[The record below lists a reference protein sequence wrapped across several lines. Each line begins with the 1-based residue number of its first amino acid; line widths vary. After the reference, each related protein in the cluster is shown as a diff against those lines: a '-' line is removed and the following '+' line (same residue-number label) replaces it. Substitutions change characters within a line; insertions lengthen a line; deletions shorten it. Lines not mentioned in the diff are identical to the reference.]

1 MKRFLI
7 SFTIFIILI
16 LSTVKPQT
24 IDERHVR
31 LYLPAIEK
39 INEKERGVLAILDIY
54 VRKGD
59 GHIFI
64 DTMPLTEVD
73 TQSSAR
79 IAREVVSS
87 LLDIDP
93 EDYDLFFVIKSNA
106 PIVGGPSAG
115 AAMTVGLLAA
125 MLNLSLKNNVIM
137 SGTINIDG
145 TIGPVGGILQKAHA
159 AALHNFSLFL
169 IPKGQRNYNGIDVA
183 NYAKEK
189 WNITIIEVENVKDA
203 FKYFT
208 GFEIKTKKH
217 EFKENEEV
225 KKAMKDIAEKY
236 IEEVEKRIEYV
247 EKRMKKIVLDYSE
260 ENSIRS
266 LINIQKEKL
275 NETKKLFEKGRYYS
289 SSSHSFSIGI
299 EIAYIENLLDFL
311 ESNRRKSVIENK
323 LKNIELLLINLTDKI
338 EKEKEKMDSI
348 SDIEIISISEDR
360 LSDCENNIIEAW
372 KQFYNS
378 KYEDSIRY
386 LSYAQERAKTVENW
400 LYLTNKFSEV
410 KIEFNFSKLKT
421 IIEKDISE
429 IVSYM
434 GYASIMGI
442 DVTNIKNSLEKA
454 KEYLEYEKYSSSL
467 FKLISTKS
475 EIDVNMILESNTNQ
489 IEEIL
494 SEVKNSASK
503 SISEALRKG
512 MIPILALNYYE
523 YGKTLEEKDLKA
535 ALSYFV
541 SAKNFAKNS
550 IKIFEIYQE
559 KDSIPKEKSV
569 EIIPYEGERYKKEE
583 YIILGFVCGT
593 TTSFIIFIFL
603 KSQKKR
609 KGIKIFLS

>member
-54 VRKGD
+54 VKKGN

-93 EDYDLFFVIKSNA
+93 EEYDLFFVIKSNA

-115 AAMTVGLLAA
+115 ASMTVGLLAA
-125 MLNLSLKNNVIM
+125 MLNLSLRNDVIM

-145 TIGPVGGILQKAHA
+145 TIGQVGGILEKAHA

-169 IPKGQRNYNGIDVA
+169 IPKGQRNYNGIDVI

-189 WNITIIEVENVKDA
+189 WNITIIEVDNVKDA

-208 GFEIKTKKH
+208 GFEIKTKKYD
-217 EFKENEEV
+217 FKENEEV
-225 KKAMKDIAEKY
+225 KKAMKEIAEKY
-236 IEEVEKRIEYV
+236 IEEVEKRIENA
-247 EKRMKKIVLDYSE
+247 EKRLKKLVLDYSE

-289 SSSHSFSIGI
+289 SSSYSFSIGI
-299 EIAYIENLLDFL
+299 ETAYIENLLDFL
-311 ESNRRKSVIENK
+311 ESNRKKSVIENK

-360 LSDCENNIIEAW
+360 LSDCENNVQEAW

-400 LYLTNKFSEV
+400 LYLTNRFSEV
-410 KIEFNFSKLKT
+410 KIDFNFSKLKT

-434 GYASIMGI
+434 GYAGIMGI
-442 DVTNIKNSLEKA
+442 DVTNIKDSLEKA
-454 KEYLEYEKYSSSL
+454 KEYLEYGKYSSSL
-467 FKLISTKS
+467 FKLVSTKS
-475 EIDVNMILESNTNQ
+475 EIDVNMILESKTNKTKDF
-489 IEEIL
+489 L
-494 SEVKNSASK
+494 DEVKNDASK
-503 SISEALRKG
+503 KISEAFRKG
-512 MIPILALNYYE
+512 IIPILALNYYE
-523 YGKTLEEKDLKA
+523 YGETLEEKDLKA

-550 IKIFEIYQE
+550 IKVFEIYRE
-559 KDSIPKEKSV
+559 KDSIIEEKSV
-569 EIIPYEGERYKKEE
+569 EIIPYEVERCKEE
-583 YIILGFVCGT
+583 YIVLSFVCGAA
-593 TTSFIIFIFL
+593 TSFIIFIFL

-609 KGIKIFLS
+609 KGIKIFLF

>member
-16 LSTVKPQT
+16 LSIVKPQ
-24 IDERHVR
+24 IIEERHVR

-39 INEKERGVLAILDIY
+39 IDEKERGVLAILDIY
-54 VRKGD
+54 VKKGN

-93 EDYDLFFVIKSNA
+93 EEYDLFFVIKSNA

-115 AAMTVGLLAA
+115 ASMAVGLLAA
-125 MLNLSLKNNVIM
+125 MLNLSLRNDVIM

-145 TIGPVGGILQKAHA
+145 TIGQVGGILEKAHA

-169 IPKGQRNYNGIDVA
+169 IPKGQRNYNGIDVI
-183 NYAKEK
+183 NYGKEK
-189 WNITIIEVENVKDA
+189 WNITIIEVENVRDA
-203 FKYFT
+203 LKYFT
-208 GFEIKTKKH
+208 GFEIKTKKY

-225 KKAMKDIAEKY
+225 KKAMREIAEKY
-236 IEEVEKRIEYV
+236 IEEVEKRIENV
-247 EKRMKKIVLDYSE
+247 EKRIKKLVLDYSE

-275 NETKKLFEKGRYYS
+275 NETKKLFDKGRYYS
-289 SSSHSFSIGI
+289 SSSYSFSIGI

-311 ESNRRKSVIENK
+311 EINRKKSVIENK
-323 LKNIELLLINLTDKI
+323 LKNIESLLINLTDKI
-338 EKEKEKMDSI
+338 EREKEKMDSI

-360 LSDCENNIIEAW
+360 LSDCENNLKEAW
-372 KQFYNS
+372 KHFYNS
-378 KYEDSIRY
+378 RYEDSIRY
-386 LSYAQERAKTVENW
+386 LSYAQERAKTVERW
-400 LYLTNKFSEV
+400 LSISNRFVEV
-410 KIEFNFSKLKT
+410 KIDFNFSKLKQ

-429 IVSYM
+429 IVSHM

-442 DVTNIKNSLEKA
+442 DVTNIKDSLEKA
-454 KEYLEYEKYSSSL
+454 KEYLEYGKYSSSL
-467 FKLISTKS
+467 FKLVSTKS
-475 EIDVNMILESNTNQ
+475 EIDVNMILESKTNKTKDF
-489 IEEIL
+489 L
-494 SEVKNSASK
+494 NEVKNDASK
-503 SISEALRKG
+503 KISEAFRKG
-512 MIPILALNYYE
+512 IIPVLALNYYE
-523 YGKTLEEKDLKA
+523 YGETLEEKDLKA

-550 IKIFEIYQE
+550 IKIFETYQGKELMETE
-559 KDSIPKEKSV
+559 KNV
-569 EIIPYEGERYKKEE
+569 EILPYEGEKCKEE
-583 YIILGFVCGT
+583 YIVLSFAFGAL
-593 TTSFIIFIFL
+593 TSFIFL
-603 KSQKKR
+603 FFFKSYKR
-609 KGIKIFLS
+609 KRNKNFSFF